1 MKGFPFTEKKFRT
14 LSSTGQHRWI
24 INWLG
29 SVYQALSTNRMSP
42 SDLAL
47 CTREYAKVLGWMDS
61 QSLPAVLPDTME
73 TRAWMEFLSNTIHH
87 HRMEMGI
94 FPRDHDLLP
103 RVITG
108 DKKDPLISPPSFHY
122 HMALDGL
129 RSLFNVGGIFRTC
142 DAGGFQSLILGNIP
156 GGDHPTIQKTSMG
169 TCAWM
174 PHQTTSDLAGALLSM
189 KEKGFSIIGIETT
202 ENSCSHSVY
211 PWPDRAITVLGNEE
225 YGISSHVMQVC
236 DSFVH
241 IPMLGRKNSINVVSA
256 ASVIVFHIGAFF
268 SQPPLDKQA
277 IESGH
282 LDLQT

>member
-1 MKGFPFTEKKFRT
+1 MKAFPFTEKKFRT
-14 LSSTGQHRWI
+14 LSSTGQHRWLI
-24 INWLG
+24 HWLG
-29 SVYQALSTNRMSP
+29 SVYQELNTNRISP
-42 SDLAL
+42 SGLAL
-47 CTREYAKVLGWMDS
+47 FAREYDKVLGWMS
-61 QSLPAVLPDTME
+61 SWPWATLPDTME
-73 TRAWMEFLSNTIHH
+73 TRAWMEFISNAIHH
-87 HRMEMGI
+87 HRMEMGL

-108 DKKDPLISPPSFHY
+108 DKKEALISPPSFHY

-169 TCAWM
+169 TSAWM
-174 PHQTTSDLAGALLSM
+174 PHQTTSDLAGDLLSM

-202 ENSCSHSVY
+202 ENSCSHAVY

-256 ASVIVFHIGAFF
+256 ASVIVFHIGAFL
-268 SQPPLDKQA
+268 SQGSLDKQA

>member
-1 MKGFPFTEKKFRT
+1 MKAFPFTEKKFRT
-14 LSSTGQHRWI
+14 LSSTGQHRWL

-29 SVYQALSTNRMSP
+29 SVYQALTTNRISP

-47 CTREYAKVLGWMDS
+47 FTREYGKILGWMNS
-61 QSLPAVLPDTME
+61 QPCSALPDTKE
-73 TRAWMEFLSNTIHH
+73 TRIWMEFISNAIHH
-87 HRMEMGI
+87 HRMEMGL

-108 DKKDPLISPPSFHY
+108 DKKKVLLSPPPFHY

-169 TCAWM
+169 TSAWM
-174 PHQTTSDLAGALLSM
+174 PHQTTPDLAGDLLDM
-189 KEKGFSIIGIETT
+189 KKKGFSIIGIETT
-202 ENSCSHSVY
+202 ENSCSHAVY

-268 SQPPLDKQA
+268 SNPPLDKK
-277 IESGH
+277 
-282 LDLQT
+282 T

>member
-1 MKGFPFTEKKFRT
+1 MKTFPFTQKKFRA
-14 LSSTGQHRWI
+14 LSSFGQHRWV

-29 SVYQALSTNRMSP
+29 SVYQDVTCNRTSP
-42 SDLAL
+42 SGLSAF
-47 CTREYAKVLGWMDS
+47 TRDYNRILGWMNTPPWTT
-61 QSLPAVLPDTME
+61 LPGTME
-73 TRAWMEFLSNTIHH
+73 TRAWMEFISNAIHH
-87 HRMEMGI
+87 HRMEMGQ

-108 DKKDPLISPPSFHY
+108 DKKKKAVSSLPFHY

-156 GGDHPTIQKTSMG
+156 GGHHPTIQKTSMG
-169 TCAWM
+169 TSAWM
-174 PHQTTSDLAGALLSM
+174 PHQTTSDLAGDLLHL
-189 KEKGFSIIGIETT
+189 KKKGFSIIGIETT
-202 ENSCSHSVY
+202 DTACPHAVY
-211 PWPDRAITVLGNEE
+211 PWPDRAVVVLGNEE

-256 ASVIVFHIGAFF
+256 ASVIVFHIGTFF
-268 SQPPLDKQA
+268 HAVPAL
-277 IESGH
+277 
-282 LDLQT
+282 

>member
-1 MKGFPFTEKKFRT
+1 MKAFPFTEKKFRT
-14 LSSTGQHRWI
+14 LSSTGQHRWL

-29 SVYQALSTNRMSP
+29 SVYQALTTNRMCP
-42 SDLAL
+42 SDFAL
-47 CTREYAKVLGWMDS
+47 FTREYGKIFGWMNS
-61 QSLPAVLPDTME
+61 PPSAAALPDTTE
-73 TRAWMEFLSNTIHH
+73 TRVWMEFISNAIHH
-87 HRMEMGI
+87 HRMETGL

-108 DKKDPLISPPSFHY
+108 DKKEALLSPPPFHY

-169 TCAWM
+169 TSAWM
-174 PHQTTSDLAGALLSM
+174 PHQTTSDLAGDLLSM

-202 ENSCSHSVY
+202 ENSCSHAVY

-268 SQPPLDKQA
+268 HKPALDK
-277 IESGH
+277 EG
-282 LDLQT
+282 

>member
-1 MKGFPFTEKKFRT
+1 MKAFPFTEKKFRA
-14 LSSTGQHRWI
+14 LSSSGQHRWL

-29 SVYQALSTNRMSP
+29 SVYQGLTSNRTSSSGLSVF
-42 SDLAL
+42 AK
-47 CTREYAKVLGWMDS
+47 EYNKILGWMNTPPREAVP
-61 QSLPAVLPDTME
+61 QSMQ
-73 TRAWMEFLSNTIHH
+73 TRVWMEYISNAIHH
-87 HRMEMGI
+87 HRMKMGH

-108 DKKDPLISPPSFHY
+108 DKKKGTVSPPPFHY

-156 GGDHPTIQKTSMG
+156 GGHHPTIQKTSMG
-169 TCAWM
+169 TSSWM
-174 PHQTTSDLAGALLSM
+174 PHQTTSDLAGALLDM

-202 ENSCSHSVY
+202 ENSCSHAVY
-211 PWPDRAITVLGNEE
+211 PWPERAIIVLGNEE

-268 SQPPLDKQA
+268 NKRPTATGEL
-277 IESGH
+277 IF
-282 LDLQT
+282 